1 MIGGSIHTALQSMI
15 FSSGISNTDLT
26 VLLGIKDIGALVG
39 LGSIVLLGIKDIG
52 ALVGL
57 GSILVSIAL
66 CVSIFPT
73 LKANPKDILAKMEG

>member
-1 MIGGSIHTALQSMI
+1 MLLKMIIFIIFLQEVMEK
-15 FSSGISNTDLT
+15 L
-26 VLLGIKDIGALVG
+26 
-39 LGSIVLLGIKDIG
+39 VLLGIKDIG